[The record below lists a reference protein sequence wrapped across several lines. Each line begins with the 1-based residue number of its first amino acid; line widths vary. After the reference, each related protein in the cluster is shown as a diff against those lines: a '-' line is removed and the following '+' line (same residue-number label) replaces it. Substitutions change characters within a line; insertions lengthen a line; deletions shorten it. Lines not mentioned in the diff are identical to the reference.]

1 MAKKTTTMTQ
11 ALADALDEVPT
22 WLDGLADGPG
32 RRGVA
37 LHLAGGVLRRHRLGG
52 CFQMTIPGWG
62 CCALRVVAG
71 KGGATVGFAFE
82 F

>member
-1 MAKKTTTMTQ
+1 MAKSMTMTP
-11 ALADALDEVPT
+11 ALWNALEDVPV

-32 RRGVA
+32 RRGVV
-37 LHLAGGVLRRHRLGG
+37 LHQAGEVLRRHRLGG

-62 CCALRVVAG
+62 RPTLRVAVV
-71 KGGATVGFAFE
+71 KSVTVVGFAFE